1 MLCHNNDKIKKN
13 DNNNII
19 SLHSACSK
27 NVMPIFKICCSWV
40 NLPFGLFYIILNTIL
55 SNKKD
60 PCVL

>member
-40 NLPFGLFYIILNTIL
+40 NFTLW
-55 SNKKD
+55 S
-60 PCVL
+60 VLYHFKYNFK